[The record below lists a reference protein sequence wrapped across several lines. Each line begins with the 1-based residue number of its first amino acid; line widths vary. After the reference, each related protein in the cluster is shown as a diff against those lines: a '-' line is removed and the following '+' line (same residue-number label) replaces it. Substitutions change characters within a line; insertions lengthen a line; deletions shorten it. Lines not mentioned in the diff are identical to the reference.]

1 MERPT
6 LDKDISLTDF
16 NEFYWLKEELV
27 AFCKIVGISTSGS
40 KIELTS
46 KIQEY
51 LTTGTILSNIK
62 STKTTT
68 SKFDWNKEPLS
79 KSTVITDNY
88 KNTENVRAFFIS
100 QIGANFS
107 FNVKFMNWIKNNI
120 GKTLNDAMDEWK
132 NLKEI
137 KKDKNYKTEIDP
149 QFEYNRYMRAFLA
162 DNPNLSSKDAMRFWK
177 IKKTKRGTNDY
188 ERADLELKEN

>member
-1 MERPT
+1 MERPV
-6 LDKDISLTDF
+6 LDKDILLTDF

-51 LTTGTILSNIK
+51 LTTGTIPSNIK
-62 STKTTT
+62 NAKPAT
-68 SKFDWNKEPLS
+68 SKFDWNSEPLD
-79 KSTVITDNY
+79 KSTIITDNY
-88 KNTENVRAFFIS
+88 KNTENVRAFFTN

-107 FNVKFMNWIKNNI
+107 FNVKFMNWMKLNV

-162 DNPNLSSKDAMRFWK
+162 DNPNLSSKDAMSFWK
-177 IKKTKRGTNDY
+177 IKSKNRGSNEY
-188 ERADLELKEN
+188 ERTDLELK

>member
-46 KIQEY
+46 KIHEY
-51 LTTGTILSNIK
+51 LTTGNIPSNIK
-62 STKTTT
+62 IAKLTT
-68 SKFDWNKEPLS
+68 SKFDWNNETLDKT
-79 KSTVITDNY
+79 TVITDNY

-107 FNVKFMNWIKNNI
+107 FNVKFMNWMKLNV

-177 IKKTKRGTNDY
+177 IKRAKRGTNEY
-188 ERADLELKEN
+188 ERTDLELK

>member
-62 STKTTT
+62 STKPAT